1 MLDLDFG
8 KYLFIQEYKDSKITH
23 EFDGQ
28 TDLYEVIEQFEH
40 FLRGAGFHFEG
51 HLDIVN
57 EEEEESSV
65 DDMTDAEMFLHSKY
79 EGDYVQD
86 PAKEELYDGDGTP
99 QPDFEPTVTFKH
111 SEYYFDTERNR

>member
-1 MLDLDFG
+1 MIDLDFG

-28 TDLYEVIEQFEH
+28 TDLYDVIEQFEH

-57 EEEEESSV
+57 EEEEESSGY
-65 DDMTDAEMFLHSKY
+65 EY
-79 EGDYVQD
+79 EGDS
-86 PAKEELYDGDGTP
+86 TP
-99 QPDFEPTVTFKH
+99 QPQMDLDFGPTVTFNTD
-111 SEYYFDTERNR
+111 SNLYTI

>member
-1 MLDLDFG
+1 MSGMLDFG

-28 TDLYEVIEQFEH
+28 TDLYDVIEQFEH

-57 EEEEESSV
+57 EEEIEYNSS
-65 DDMTDAEMFLHSKY
+65 FNS
-79 EGDYVQD
+79 
-86 PAKEELYDGDGTP
+86 
-99 QPDFEPTVTFKH
+99 PDFEPTVTFSGTGLTPNWSHPLSKDGLTKEDVAIREGKYPGED
-111 SEYYFDTERNR
+111 SGVEDMK